1 MTGSWCG
8 KSRDGAKILEEFLR
22 HDDER
27 KGMEE
32 LSGVSRR

>member
-1 MTGSWCG
+1 MVGRVTGTWC
-8 KSRDGAKILEEFLR
+8 KSRDGAKFSGVFLR

-32 LSGVSRR
+32 